1 MNRIMR
7 PSKEEQFYAYPND
20 MGFWADKKRA
30 LVKPFADLTGR
41 YFLNTRIHERISR
54 IKKNN
59 PTLVLG
65 ETHCHSNFSDGTHS
79 VEDILRRA
87 SRLQLDYVVITDHLL
102 PRKYLIES
110 IFKSWEKQAQ
120 YIDEWK
126 QSNDPVKIYPALELS
141 TLEGHL
147 ILILDPDYLSPKSFS
162 DISLQFSVFDDQ
174 FSSMLEIIPRIDS
187 FGGISIIAHPNKKR
201 AYPFGAS
208 IEWVKENLIG
218 LIDGIEDVSSG
229 HAYQENY
236 SEKLGLAAIGSSD
249 DHFNLLTGTA
259 VTAYDGNIHTNL
271 IHAVKAKDTKAIMV
285 DNSLQPLLKLARY
298 AITSYA

>member
-1 MNRIMR
+1 MNRIIR
-7 PSKEEQFYAYPND
+7 PSKEEPFYTDPND

-30 LVKPFADLTGR
+30 LAKPFADLTGR

-59 PTLVLG
+59 PALVLG
-65 ETHCHSNFSDGTHS
+65 ETHCHSIFSDGTHS

-87 SRLQLDYVVITDHLL
+87 SRLRLDYVVITDNLL

-120 YIDEWK
+120 YIDEWN
-126 QSNDPVKIYPALELS
+126 QPNDPVKIYPALEMS
-141 TLEGHL
+141 ALEGHL
-147 ILILDPDYLSPKSFS
+147 ILIFDPEYLSPKNFS
-162 DISLQFSVFDDQ
+162 DISLQFAEFDDQ

-187 FGGISIIAHPNKKR
+187 FGGISIVAHPNKKR

-208 IEWVKENLIG
+208 IEWIKENLIG
-218 LIDGIEDVSSG
+218 LTDGIEDVSSG
-229 HAYQENY
+229 HGYQENY

-259 VTAYDGNIHTNL
+259 VTAYNGSLHNNL
-271 IHAVKAKDTKAIMV
+271 INAVKAKETKAIMV